1 MEIRKFRPN
10 DLKRV
15 FEIENM
21 SFDQSYGIN
30 MFQQLY
36 EMGIGFLVAEE
47 DGYVIGYVM
56 FWIKYE
62 NQGHIISIAIDKNY
76 RRLGAGTQLL
86 VKAIAILSLLRI
98 DAIYLEVKESNEGAV
113 KFYENFHFKKPGVDV
128 PRGRIRFLPVYPR
141 VRLPL
146 YRLRLFLADHRRRA
160 VFSG

>member
-1 MEIRKFRPN
+1 MKVRKFVPN
-10 DLKRV
+10 DIKRV

-56 FWIKYE
+56 FWVKYE
-62 NQGHIISIAIDKNY
+62 FQGHIISIAVDKNY

-86 VKAIAILSLLRI
+86 VKAIAILSLLRL
-98 DAIYLEVKESNEGAV
+98 DTIYLEVNENNTGAV
-113 KFYENFHFKKPGVDV
+113 EFYKNFNFKVDRIVPGYYENGDGAIVM
-128 PRGRIRFLPVYPR
+128 Y
-141 VRLPL
+141 LPL
-146 YRLRLFLADHRRRA
+146 RE
-160 VFSG
+160 SGVSQD

>member
-1 MEIRKFRPN
+1 MIIRKFVPT
-10 DLKRV
+10 DVKRV

-56 FWIKYE
+56 FWVKYE
-62 NQGHIISIAIDKNY
+62 FQGHIISIAVDKNY

-86 VKAIAILSLLRI
+86 VKAIAILSLLRL
-98 DAIYLEVKESNEGAV
+98 DTIYLEVNENNKGAV
-113 KFYENFHFKKPGVDV
+113 EFYKNFNFKVDRIVPGYYENGDGAIVM
-128 PRGRIRFLPVYPR
+128 Y
-141 VRLPL
+141 LPL
-146 YRLRLFLADHRRRA
+146 RE
-160 VFSG
+160 SGVSQD